1 MLKGRYAAL
10 RLNDDVL
17 DWNVCDLTKPTIS
30 FDEIAVLDLK

>member
-1 MLKGRYAAL
+1 MLKGRYVEL

-17 DWNVCDLTKPTIS
+17 DWNVGDLTKPTLS